1 MPGEIRFHYDVV
13 CPYAFL
19 ASTRVETFAAEHG
32 CTVRWCPVLLG
43 GLLRHHGGPDDPNK
57 TYGGAR
63 TKLVRADI
71 VRSGALWN
79 VALAIPKEHPRRTV
93 DAMRLVVAA
102 GDERRVAV
110 SRALFEAYWLH
121 GRDVADREVLADIA
135 RAHGIDPAAIGSE
148 PVKAELRAC
157 TDEAAH
163 AGVFGVPT
171 FATDDALVWGQDR
184 FPVLARALGAPPRD
198 PAAALPG
205 PVPGMRVRFF
215 HDVSSPF
222 SYLAS
227 TQIERVCAA
236 AGAELERVPV
246 LLGALF
252 RDIGTAD
259 VPLFGMHAA
268 KQAWVRRDLSE
279 WAAIW
284 GVPFRFRSAFPLRSI
299 LPQRVLVVEPRATAA
314 IYRATWVEDRAVDRP
329 EVLAEVLAEAGL
341 PAADLLT
348 ATERTDVKD
357 ALRANTEAA
366 RTAGVCGVPSFEV
379 IRKGG
384 ERRLVWGQDRL
395 PMLAALLAGFW
406 PSV

>member
-1 MPGEIRFHYDVV
+1 
-13 CPYAFL
+13 
-19 ASTRVETFAAEHG
+19 
-32 CTVRWCPVLLG
+32 
-43 GLLRHHGGPDDPNK
+43 
-57 TYGGAR
+57 
-63 TKLVRADI
+63 
-71 VRSGALWN
+71 
-79 VALAIPKEHPRRTV
+79 
-93 DAMRLVVAA
+93 
-102 GDERRVAV
+102 
-110 SRALFEAYWLH
+110 
-121 GRDVADREVLADIA
+121 VLADVA

-148 PVKAELRAC
+148 PVKAELRAR

-184 FPVLARALGAPPRD
+184 FPVLARALGAPARD
-198 PAAALPG
+198 PAAPVPG
-205 PVPGMRVRFF
+205 RVPGMRVRFF

-236 AGAELERVPV
+236 AGAQLERVPV

-268 KQAWVRRDLSE
+268 KQAWVRRELAD

-284 GVPFRFRSAFPLRSI
+284 GVPFRFRSVFPLRSI
-299 LPQRVLVVEPRATAA
+299 LPQRVLVVEPRATTAV
-314 IYRATWVEDRAVDRP
+314 YRATWVEDRAVDRP

-379 IRKGG
+379 IRADG

-406 PSV
+406 PPV

>member
-1 MPGEIRFHYDVV
+1 MPEIRFVYDVV

-19 ASTRVETFAAEHG
+19 ASTRVEAFAAEHG
-32 CTVRWCPVLLG
+32 HTVRWCPVLLG
-43 GLLRHHGGPDDPNK
+43 GLLRHHGGPDDPNE
-57 TYGGAR
+57 TYGAAR
-63 TKLVRADI
+63 TRLVRADI

-79 VALAIPKEHPRRTV
+79 VPLSIPREHPRRTV

-102 GDERRVAV
+102 GDERRVPV

-121 GRDVADREVLADIA
+121 GRDVADRDVLADIA
-135 RAHGIDPAAIGSE
+135 LTHGLDPAAIGSDA
-148 PVKAELRAC
+148 VKAELRAR
-157 TDEAAH
+157 TDEAAN

-171 FATDDALVWGQDR
+171 FATDTALVWGQDR
-184 FPVLARALGAPPRD
+184 FPVLARALGAAPRD
-198 PAAALPG
+198 PAAAMPS

-227 TQIERVCAA
+227 TQVERVCAA

-259 VPLFGMHAA
+259 VPLFAMHAA
-268 KQAWVRRDLSE
+268 KQSWVMRDLSD

-284 GVPFRFRSAFPLRSI
+284 GVPFRFRSVFPLRSI
-299 LPQRVLVVEPRATAA
+299 LPQRVMVVEPRATDA
-314 IYRATWVEDRAVDRP
+314 IYRAAWADDRAVDRA

-341 PAADLLT
+341 PAADLLA
-348 ATERTDVKD
+348 ATERADVKD

-366 RTAGVCGVPSFEV
+366 RTAGLCGVPSFEV
-379 IRKGG
+379 IRADGD
-384 ERRLVWGQDRL
+384 RRLVWGQDRL
-395 PMLAALLAGFW
+395 PMSAAMLAGFW
-406 PSV
+406 PPV